1 MYARK
6 KTGSVGQNTPGE
18 KLAVNYNPA
27 IDLSI

>member
-1 MYARK
+1 MHGK

-18 KLAVNYNPA
+18 KLAVNYNPT